1 MWSMAWEAIQMRPDI
16 TRATF
21 TMDGYCVWDPSLVTD
36 AHGKHHLFFSRW
48 PIDAMKEGEAWS
60 RGFEAWVT
68 HSEVC
73 RATAE
78 TPFGPY
84 RFAEVVLPKRP
95 GYWDGDVTHNPSV
108 QRFSDRYYLYYNGNQ
123 SDGDWWGHRNHQR
136 VGVAVADRPEGPWT
150 RFDQPLLDV
159 TPGAWDGKVTT
170 NPSCAQTPDGRYILV
185 YKGVGDRLPPPEYGP
200 VLHGVAFADRPEGP
214 FVKHPKPI
222 FASAEAAFP
231 GEDPFV
237 WCQDGRYH
245 ALLKDQATYYSP
257 SHRAI
262 VRFESP
268 DGLDWNLAEP
278 PLFQEKA
285 LLHADGWREE
295 VHRLERP
302 FLYRNEYGPA
312 AFFFGVKPS
321 ADRHESVIAVMS
333 LSPRGTHI

>member
-1 MWSMAWEAIQMRPDI
+1 M
-16 TRATF
+16 
-21 TMDGYCVWDPSLVTD
+21 
-36 AHGKHHLFFSRW
+36 
-48 PIDAMKEGEAWS
+48 
-60 RGFEAWVT
+60 
-68 HSEVC
+68 
-73 RATAE
+73 
-78 TPFGPY
+78 
-84 RFAEVVLPKRP
+84 
-95 GYWDGDVTHNPSV
+95 
-108 QRFSDRYYLYYNGNQ
+108 
-123 SDGDWWGHRNHQR
+123 
-136 VGVAVADRPEGPWT
+136 AVADRPEGPWT